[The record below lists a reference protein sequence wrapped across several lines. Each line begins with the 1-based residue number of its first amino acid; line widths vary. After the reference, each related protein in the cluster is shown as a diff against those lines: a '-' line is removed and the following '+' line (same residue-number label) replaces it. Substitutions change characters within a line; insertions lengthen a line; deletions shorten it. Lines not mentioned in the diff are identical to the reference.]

1 MIFLLYHLSQS
12 GPVFGQRADLYLSCI
27 QFGTVRRLLKQKCLR
42 SLRALT
48 GKPLVTAV
56 TSFRRCPC
64 IYGDAVYT
72 RRSVQ
77 IMDDMIH
84 LPAVIQIGRIDVYA
98 VDLIINREF
107 LYDRGVRLFD
117 NVSGSALSN

>member
-1 MIFLLYHLSQS
+1 
-12 GPVFGQRADLYLSCI
+12 
-27 QFGTVRRLLKQKCLR
+27 
-42 SLRALT
+42 
-48 GKPLVTAV
+48 
-56 TSFRRCPC
+56 
-64 IYGDAVYT
+64 
-72 RRSVQ
+72 
-77 IMDDMIH
+77 MDDMIH